1 MLATCQLGTH
11 GAERILQLNMF
22 IHVITCS
29 IWNHCPRVLDT
40 ESAQLDCLK
49 CSRMNIKMVG
59 PLGRW
64 AVGLCSH
71 FFFCRLFLA
80 FFLAIRA
87 SMAFKR
93 KFATTINSMAKS
105 EVGAK
110 NDTDLMYDSILRHRS
125 SFLIQSSRE

>member
-1 MLATCQLGTH
+1 MLETCQLGTH

-22 IHVITCS
+22 IPVLFGIT
-29 IWNHCPRVLDT
+29 VLDTLDT

-105 EVGAK
+105 ELGAK

-125 SFLIQSSRE
+125 SFLIQSNRE